1 MKKRNKKCGA
11 AESEPRLSERIC
23 RYLDITPDGYSG
35 ECMIELHGRNYLG
48 IHGSGRILVYT
59 PEEIKIELRK
69 DCLRI
74 RGKRLY
80 CASYYKNSVC
90 IDGQISDISFCE
102 EE

>member
-1 MKKRNKKCGA
+1 MKKRNQKRGETDNA
-11 AESEPRLSERIC
+11 PRLSEKIC

-59 PEEIKIELRK
+59 SEEIKIKLKK

-80 CASYYKNSVC
+80 CASYYKDSVC
-90 IDGQISDISFCE
+90 IDGLISDISFCE
-102 EE
+102 EK